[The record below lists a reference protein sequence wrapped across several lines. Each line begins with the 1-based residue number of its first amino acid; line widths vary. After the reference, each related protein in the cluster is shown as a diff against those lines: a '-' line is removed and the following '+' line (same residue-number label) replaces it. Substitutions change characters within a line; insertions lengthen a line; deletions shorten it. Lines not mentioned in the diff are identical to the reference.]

1 MTDANALRI
10 PAPRCAAIYVRMST
24 DKQNYS
30 IDHQREHLHSFAS
43 ARGLTVVR
51 EYGDEGKSGLALK
64 GRPGLRAL
72 LADVQSDT
80 VPFQSIL
87 VYDVSRWGRFQD
99 VDESAHYEYVCRSA
113 GVDIAYCAES
123 FDNDGSPMA
132 ALIKSFKRT
141 MAAEYSR
148 ELSAKV
154 FKAQCRFIRMGYK
167 QGGSA
172 GYALRRQVVGP
183 DGALKTELASG
194 QRKGST
200 TDRVI
205 FTLGP
210 QDEID
215 TLHRIYSMYIDDGL
229 GETQIARQLNS
240 ESIPSEFSR
249 PWTPWMVKSLLTN
262 EKYLGDMVF
271 NRGSFKL
278 QRIAVHNPRDEWVR
292 SAGAFISPLPPAA
305 FGLAQAERARRNRR
319 PDKVQLLQQLRDIH
333 AENGKVTTT
342 ILYGIRSTLP
352 KLFARHFGTITNA
365 YFLAGIPTTSSYKY
379 VATRQFV
386 AATRKAVVARC
397 LVECPMGRASQDP
410 HEPSSFLV
418 DQYLCVSV
426 VVARCRGGSL
436 GNARWKIPTSSIQ
449 RANFVIAVQLS
460 ADNESIEAY
469 YLLPRAAFGEAD
481 ITLRE
486 ERLGDLSAYRFSSTL
501 AIFGQDAE
509 GSNGQR

>member
-1 MTDANALRI
+1 MTATAPHRI
-10 PAPRCAAIYVRMST
+10 PPSRCAAIYVRMST

-30 IDHQREHLHSFAS
+30 IDHQREHLRSFAS

-72 LADVQSDT
+72 LADVQGDT

-113 GVDIAYCAES
+113 GVEIVYCAES

-132 ALIKSFKRT
+132 ALLKGIKRT

-154 FKAQCRFIRMGYK
+154 FKAQCRFVSMGYK

-172 GYALRRQVVGP
+172 GYALRRQVVGA
-183 DGALKTELASG
+183 DGARKTEFASG

-210 QDEID
+210 QAEID
-215 TLHRIYSMYIDDGL
+215 TLCRIYSMYIDDGL
-229 GETQIARQLNS
+229 GETEIARLLNS
-240 ESIPSEFSR
+240 EGIPSEFSR

-292 SAGAFISPLPPAA
+292 SAGAFISPLPPAT
-305 FGLAQAERARRNRR
+305 FGLAQAERARRNLR
-319 PDKVQLLQQLRDIH
+319 PEKAQLLQQLRDLH

-342 ILYGIRSTLP
+342 ILYGVRSTLP
-352 KLFARHFGTITNA
+352 KLLARHFGTITNA
-365 YFLAGIPTTSSYKY
+365 YLLAGIPTTSSYEY
-379 VATRQFV
+379 VATRRFV
-386 AATRKAVVARC
+386 AATRMAVVARC
-397 LVECPMGRASQDP
+397 LVECPMGRASHHP
-410 HEPSSFLV
+410 HDRSSFLV
-418 DQYLCVSV
+418 DQGLRVAV
-426 VVARCRGGSL
+426 VVARCRGGS
-436 GNARWKIPTSSIQ
+436 
-449 RANFVIAVQLS
+449 
-460 ADNESIEAY
+460 
-469 YLLPRAAFGEAD
+469 
-481 ITLRE
+481 
-486 ERLGDLSAYRFSSTL
+486 
-501 AIFGQDAE
+501 
-509 GSNGQR
+509 

>member
-1 MTDANALRI
+1 MTATDTHRI
-10 PAPRCAAIYVRMST
+10 PASQCAAIYVRMST
-24 DKQNYS
+24 DKQS
-30 IDHQREHLHSFAS
+30 HSTDHQREHLRSFAS
-43 ARGLTVVR
+43 VRGLTVVR

-113 GVDIAYCAES
+113 GVEIVYCAES

-132 ALIKSFKRT
+132 ALLKSIKRT

-154 FKAQCRFIRMGYK
+154 FKAQCRFVIMGYK

-172 GYALRRQVVGP
+172 GYELRRRVVGP
-183 DGALKTELASG
+183 DGALKAELASG

-210 QDEID
+210 QGEID
-215 TLHRIYSMYIDDGL
+215 TLRRIYTMYIENGL
-229 GETQIARQLNS
+229 GETEIARQLNA
-240 ESIPSEFSR
+240 EGTRSEFNR

-278 QRIAVHNPRDEWVR
+278 QRIAVDNPRDEWVR
-292 SAGAFISPLPPAA
+292 SAGAFASPLAPAA
-305 FGLAQAERARRNRR
+305 FELAQVERARRNRR
-319 PDKVQLLQQLRDIH
+319 PEKVQLLQQLRDLH

-342 ILYGIRSTLP
+342 ILYRIKSTLP
-352 KLFARHFGTITNA
+352 KLLARQFGTITNA
-365 YFLAGIPTTSSYKY
+365 YMLAGIPTASSYKY
-379 VATRQFV
+379 VATRRFV
-386 AATRKAVVARC
+386 AATREAIVAHC
-397 LVECPMGRASQDP
+397 VVECPMGRAMHHP
-410 HEPSSFLV
+410 HESSSFLV
-418 DQYLCVSV
+418 DQHLCVSV
-426 VVARCRGGSL
+426 VVARCRGGKL
-436 GNARWKIPTSSIQ
+436 GNARWRISASAIQ
-449 RANFVIAVQLS
+449 RASFVIAVQLS
-460 ADNESIEAY
+460 TDNESIAAF
-469 YLLPRAAFGEAD
+469 YLLPRAAFGGAD
-481 ITLRE
+481 VTLRE
-486 ERLGDLSAYRFSSTL
+486 ERPGEMNAYRFSSIS
-501 AIFGQDAE
+501 AIFGKDVE
-509 GSNGQR
+509 GNNGQR